1 MAALF
6 LTTWMR
12 SVSLKAGREEFET
25 MTKKPKVLFIDDDKT
40 FLELF
45 GPLFEMQEMDV
56 VPVASA
62 IKALEVL
69 ANEPIDLIVSDV
81 QMPEMTGVEL
91 FGKVQDT
98 YPDIPV
104 IFMTAFGST
113 ELAIQAVK
121 RGAFHFF
128 EKPIYDKLDLF
139 WTTVREALAK
149 RDMLKELASLQR
161 EKSLQMKAPSPIIG
175 QSAAI
180 KKVIRSIVEVAPL
193 PITVL
198 IYGETGTGKELVARA
213 IHDQSERRDNPFFAV
228 NCTELAAGVLE
239 SELFGHEKGAF
250 TGAMSLKKG
259 LFELA
264 HQGTLFLDEISEASA
279 LLQSKLLRV
288 LETKTFMRVGGTTPM
303 YSDFRILTATN
314 CNLEADVAA
323 GNFRQDLFYRLNVY
337 TIEIPPLRDRREDI
351 PLIADFYLRRF
362 CQTFRRPLVNISAD
376 AMLALREYDWP
387 GNVRELVNVVE
398 RAVITCPG
406 NMITTKYLP
415 FVESPEVHHKA
426 SDLNLR
432 EAEKFFIG
440 LALKRTRNNKTRAA
454 ELLGISRKTLIEKVK
469 IYGSQEAS
477 EG

>member
-1 MAALF
+1 M
-6 LTTWMR
+6 M
-12 SVSLKAGREEFET
+12 
-25 MTKKPKVLFIDDDKT
+25 KKPKVLFIDDDKT

-45 GPLFEMQEMDV
+45 APLFEMQEMDV

-98 YPDIPV
+98 YPDIPM

-149 RDMLKELASLQR
+149 REMLKELASLQR
-161 EKSLQMKAPSPIIG
+161 EKSLQMKAPAPIVG

-198 IYGETGTGKELVARA
+198 ISGETGTGKELVARA
-213 IHDQSERRDNPFFAV
+213 IHDQSDRRDNPFFAV

-250 TGAMSLKKG
+250 TGATNLKKG

-264 HQGTLFLDEISEASA
+264 HQGTLFLDEVSEASP

-323 GNFRQDLFYRLNVY
+323 GKFRQDLFYRLNVY
-337 TIEIPPLRDRREDI
+337 TIEIPPLRERKDDI
-351 PLIADFYLRRF
+351 PLIADYYLRRF
-362 CQTFRRPLVNISAD
+362 CQTLRRPMVNISAD
-376 AMLALREYDWP
+376 AMLALREYEWP

-398 RAVITCPG
+398 RAVITSHG
-406 NMITTKYLP
+406 SMITTKYLP
-415 FVESPEVHHKA
+415 FDDSPEVHHKG

-469 IYGSQEAS
+469 LYEAQEAIAQ
-477 EG
+477 G

>member
-1 MAALF
+1 M
-6 LTTWMR
+6 M
-12 SVSLKAGREEFET
+12 
-25 MTKKPKVLFIDDDKT
+25 KKPKVLFIDDDKT

-45 GPLFEMQEMDV
+45 APLFEMQEMDV

-69 ANEPIDLIVSDV
+69 ANEPIDLVVSDV

-104 IFMTAFGST
+104 IFMTAFGNT

-149 RDMLKELASLQR
+149 REMLKELASLQR
-161 EKSLQMKAPSPIIG
+161 EKSLQMKAPAPIIG

-180 KKVIRSIVEVAPL
+180 KKVVRSIVEVAPL

-213 IHDQSERRDNPFFAV
+213 IHDQSDRRDNPFFAV

-250 TGAMSLKKG
+250 TGAINLRKG

-264 HQGTLFLDEISEASA
+264 HQGTLFLDEISEASP

-303 YSDFRILTATN
+303 YSDFRILAATN

-337 TIEIPPLRDRREDI
+337 TIEIPPLRERREDI

-387 GNVRELVNVVE
+387 GNVRELVNIVE

-415 FVESPEVHHKA
+415 FDDSPEVHHKA

-469 IYGSQEAS
+469 IYGAQEAAAAA
-477 EG
+477 EV